1 MTSLY
6 VRNEDNLL
14 KINDKTKILF
24 LSNDASLRYYANS
37 CFRDKVDKFKKEV
50 RLDLS
55 TRMNIN
61 NINNL
66 NLVSVL
72 IMSKSFGLKNM
83 NGTTKEI
90 NLWKTRVLNIYNCY
104 HAKNISAM
112 SNLNELN
119 MVNCDEIKDIG
130 NLKKLKKLSITTK
143 IYGLHFLNKLEELN
157 IPNRLKK
164 IMSGELN
171 KLLKIN
177 NKLKIVD
184 MIDSRFEEKKS
195 REMYYSNSDL
205 YYDSDAN

>member
-1 MTSLY
+1 MSLY
-6 VRNEDNLL
+6 IQNEDNLL

-24 LSNDASLRYYANS
+24 LSNDASLKYYKNS
-37 CFRDKVDKFKKEV
+37 CFRDKVDKFKKEI

-55 TRMNIN
+55 TRMDIN
-61 NINNL
+61 NINNM
-66 NLVSVL
+66 NLVSIL
-72 IMSKSFGLKNM
+72 IMSKSYDLKNM

-90 NLWKTRVLNIYNCY
+90 NLWKTRVLNIHNCY
-104 HAKNISAM
+104 HAKDISAM
-112 SNLNELN
+112 GNLDNLN

-130 NLKKLKKLSITTK
+130 NLRKLKKLSITTK
-143 IYGLHFLNKLEELN
+143 IYGLHFLNELEELN

-184 MIDSRFEEKKS
+184 LIDIRFEEKKD
-195 REMYYSNSDL
+195 EKCIIQTPILIMIL
-205 YYDSDAN
+205 M